1 MYIIIK
7 LSPLEV
13 RTFET
18 KTDLA
23 NYLSIHRN
31 TIDNR
36 FSKSESWE
44 TEKGIVYKSN
54 KHYKANRGGNTDNIH
69 IKKAK
74 ANGQI
79 ECKSKQIEYQ
89 FRTNAQQK

>member
-1 MYIIIK
+1 MYIIIQK
-7 LSPLEV
+7 EPLKV
-13 RTFET
+13 ITFET

-31 TIDNR
+31 TIDNK
-36 FSKSESWE
+36 FNKSESWE
-44 TEKGIVYKSN
+44 SKKGTIYKSN

-74 ANGQI
+74 ANGEI
-79 ECKSKQIEYQ
+79 ECKSK
-89 FRTNAQQK
+89 